1 MGSVSTKPM
10 EIPESVKNLVDSLI
24 QNKKVVVFSKSYCP
38 YCTKA
43 KKTFEKYSLNS
54 EEYVVLEIE
63 SRDDC
68 SHIQNYLKELTGA
81 SSVSLSNLIK
91 LKSIKPF

>member
-1 MGSVSTKPM
+1 MGSTSTKQM

-43 KKTFEKYSLNS
+43 KKTFDKYSLS
-54 EEYVVLEIE
+54 GEQYVVLEIE
-63 SRDDC
+63 NRDDC
-68 SHIQNYLKELTGA
+68 DHIQNYLKQLTGA

-91 LKSIKPF
+91 V

>member
-10 EIPESVKNLVDSLI
+10 EIPESVKSLVDSLI
-24 QNKKVVVFSKSYCP
+24 QDKKVVVFSKSYCP

-43 KKTFEKYSLNS
+43 KKAFAKYSLSN
-54 EEYVVLEIE
+54 EQYVVLEIE
-63 SRDDC
+63 KRDDC
-68 SHIQNYLKELTGA
+68 DHIQNYLKQLTGA

-91 LKSIKPF
+91 VESIKPF